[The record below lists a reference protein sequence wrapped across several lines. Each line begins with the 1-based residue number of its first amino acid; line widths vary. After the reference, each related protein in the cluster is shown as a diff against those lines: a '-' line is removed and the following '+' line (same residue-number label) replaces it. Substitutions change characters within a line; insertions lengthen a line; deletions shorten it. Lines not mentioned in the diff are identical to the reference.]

1 MNITKEL
8 KTSFIE
14 FLDGVYTYGV
24 NNIRDAEQDA
34 VEDWLQDLLNCSQL
48 KNRLNSN
55 DDETIPLTDEDAKI
69 IYNLIEIYFFEVI
82 RNDEYI
88 DNPFWAYSLLSMWN
102 ELKNKYSA

>member
-1 MNITKEL
+1 MSITQSVKSSL
-8 KTSFIE
+8 IE

-24 NNIRDAEQDA
+24 NNIRDAEQDE
-34 VEDWLQDLLNCSQL
+34 VKDWLQDLLNCLQL

-55 DDETIPLTDEDAKI
+55 DNETIQLTDEDTKI

-88 DNPFWAYSLLSMWN
+88 DNPYWAYQLLSLWN
-102 ELKNKYSA
+102 EFKK